1 MKSSILRSRLDNIEK
16 DLSHSI
22 HYYKSLIHYHKYLIK
37 EAEKKLKEIKKLKRI
52 IK

>member
-16 DLSHSI
+16 DLLHSI
-22 HYYKSLIHYHKYLIK
+22 YYHKYLIK